1 MIAPRLALSA
11 DIDDL
16 FRIRAAVRENR
27 LHDPGSVTR
36 EDCDWFVQR
45 RRVWVAEIDG
55 RVAGFSASDPRDAT
69 IWALFVDPDFEGRG
83 LGSMLLAQACADLV
97 ADGHRRASLTTDP
110 GTRAARLYR
119 HLGWEEQGLTGD
131 GEMGFAR
138 GL

>member
-1 MIAPRLALSA
+1 VIAPRLALSA

-110 GTRAARLYR
+110 ERGRRDFTDISAGRSRA
-119 HLGWEEQGLTGD
+119 
-131 GEMGFAR
+131 
-138 GL
+138 